1 MKKTL
6 LHICCGPC
14 LLGPLDELLTPASAG
29 DTGDTPGNAGDQPT
43 AFTGYFYNPNIHGL
57 IEFRRRLKGVKLL
70 ADRRRFN
77 LIADEAYGLNDFLNS
92 VAWQQSPA
100 DRCRSCYHMRLLR
113 TAQTAREL
121 GFDAFTTTMLVSR
134 HQQHQT
140 LRELGEE
147 IGRTVGVEFQY
158 HDWRHL
164 AQAGL
169 DNASRLNV
177 YRQSYCGCI
186 FSEQQRYENTRLHC
200 YKGDSGGISP
210 AGPAKG

>member
-1 MKKTL
+1 MAGRGMEKTL

-14 LLGPLDELLTPASAG
+14 LLGPLDEFLAAPAAG
-29 DTGDTPGNAGDQPT
+29 DTGDQPA

-70 ADRRRFN
+70 ADRRRFK
-77 LIADEAYGLNDFLNS
+77 LIADEAYGLTDFLTS
-92 VAWQQSPA
+92 VAWQQSAA

-113 TAQTAREL
+113 TAQTAREQ

-134 HQQHQT
+134 HQQHQV
-140 LRELGEE
+140 LRDLGEE
-147 IGRTVGVEFQY
+147 IGRTVGVKFQY
-158 HDWRHL
+158 HDWRQL
-164 AQAGL
+164 AQSGL

-186 FSEQQRYENTRLHC
+186 FSEQQRYENTSLHC
-200 YKGDSGGISP
+200 YKGDNSGISS
-210 AGPAKG
+210 ADQAKG